1 VISREGDVIRE
12 TVNSGDVVLAVELV
26 GQRTAPAI
34 VLCQGLGMRIADWP
48 EELIQKLSEHFFVV
62 IVENRDT
69 GCSSRCDKPYTL
81 FDMAADIECV
91 TAHLGLGRFAL
102 LGFSMGG
109 MIAQIVASRCRDN
122 VSAFIQ
128 VCSSAGEPTPP
139 LSEEAVKRFE
149 ITARGFASE
158 EETAEWLAEDI
169 AFFAAPQDVNPIEA
183 KRKALEMVQA
193 GHSAEAF
200 ARQYAAICGS
210 GDRSRLLRLI
220 AAPALII
227 AGGDDCCIPVES
239 SRRAASLMPHSKF
252 HCLENTGHT
261 LGDDAINLVLQW
273 LADTISPTHQ
283 KAAEES

>member
-1 VISREGDVIRE
+1 MISLEGDVIRE
-12 TVNSGDVVLAVELV
+12 TITSGDVALAVELV

-48 EELIQKLSEHFFVV
+48 EKLVEELSSHFYVV
-62 IVENRDT
+62 MVENRDI

-81 FDMAADIECV
+81 FDMAADIEHV
-91 TAHLGLGRFAL
+91 TARLGLNRYAL

-109 MIAQIVASRCRDN
+109 MIAQIVASRCQEN

-128 VCSSAGEPTPP
+128 VCSSAGEAIPP
-139 LSEEAVKRFE
+139 LSQEAIKRFE
-149 ITARGFASE
+149 TTSRGFTSE

-169 AFFAAPQDVNPIEA
+169 AFFAAPQAINPVEA
-183 KRKALEMVQA
+183 RHKALEMVQA

-210 GDRSRLLRLI
+210 GERSRLLRLI

-227 AGGDDCCIPVES
+227 AGANDCCIPVES
-239 SRRAASLMPHSKF
+239 SRRAASLIPHSKF

-261 LGDDAINLVLQW
+261 FEGTAIDLVLKW
-273 LADTISPTHQ
+273 LVDTVSPTQEIAH
-283 KAAEES
+283 

>member
-1 VISREGDVIRE
+1 MTSLEGDVSRE
-12 TVNSGDVVLAVELV
+12 IINSGDVALAVELV

-48 EELIQKLSEHFFVV
+48 EKLLEELSEHFYVV
-62 IVENRDT
+62 MVENRDT
-69 GCSSRCDKPYTL
+69 GFSSRCDKPYTL

-91 TAHLGLGRFAL
+91 TAHLGLSRYAL

-109 MIAQIVASRCRDN
+109 MIAQIVAARCREN

-128 VCSSAGEPTPP
+128 VCSSAGEATPP
-139 LSEEAVKRFE
+139 ISQEAIRRFE
-149 ITARGFASE
+149 ITARGFTSE

-169 AFFAAPQDVNPIEA
+169 AFFAAPQDINPVEA
-183 KRKALEMVQA
+183 RRKAVEMVQA
-193 GHSAEAF
+193 GHSADAF

-210 GDRSRLLRLI
+210 GERSRLLPLI

-227 AGGDDCCIPVES
+227 AGANDCCIPVES
-239 SRRAASLMPHSKF
+239 SRRAASLIPHSKF

-261 LGDDAINLVLQW
+261 FVGTAIDLVLRW
-273 LADTISPTHQ
+273 LVDTDSPKQEIAH
-283 KAAEES
+283 

>member
-1 VISREGDVIRE
+1 MIRE
-12 TVNSGDVVLAVELV
+12 TINSGDVALAVEIT
-26 GQRTAPAI
+26 GQRNAPAI

-48 EELIQKLSEHFFVV
+48 EELIEKLSERFHVV
-62 IVENRDT
+62 MVENRDT

-81 FDMAADIECV
+81 FDMAADIKCV
-91 TAHLGLGRFAL
+91 TAHLGLGRYAL

-109 MIAQIVASRCRDN
+109 MIAQIVASRCREN

-128 VCSSAGEPTPP
+128 VCSSAGEATPP
-139 LSEEAVKRFE
+139 FSQQAAKRFE
-149 ITARGFASE
+149 ITARGFTSE

-169 AFFAAPQDVNPIEA
+169 AFFAAPQDINAVEA
-183 KRKALEMVQA
+183 RRKAVEMLQA

-210 GDRSRLLRLI
+210 GERSRLLRLI

-227 AGGDDCCIPVES
+227 AGANDCCIPVES
-239 SRRAASLMPHSKF
+239 SRRAASLIPHAKF

-261 LGDDAINLVLQW
+261 FEGTAIDLVLQW
-273 LADTISPTHQ
+273 MVDTVSPTQINAH
-283 KAAEES
+283 